1 MLDEVYGEVNKFKK
15 ACNAK
20 QPEELLLVSVSFCCI
35 VNLNQGRIYGR
46 GLGPPPPP
54 LILDKKKK
62 KKKKESEKEEKPAEQ
77 VIKYCPHPLS
87 SRSGSATVNR
97 PV

>member
-46 GLGPPPPP
+46 GLGPPPP

-62 KKKKESEKEEKPAEQ
+62 KKKRIREGRKA
-77 VIKYCPHPLS
+77 
-87 SRSGSATVNR
+87 SRASDKIL
-97 PV
+97 PPPP

>member
-46 GLGPPPPP
+46 GLGGGGGRGGAWAPPPPI
-54 LILDKKKK
+54 ILYKKKK
-62 KKKKESEKEEKPAEQ
+62 KKKRIREGRKA
-77 VIKYCPHPLS
+77 
-87 SRSGSATVNR
+87 SRASDKIL
-97 PV
+97 PPPP